1 MTSPSTLVLA
11 AAAAPE
17 ATLPVPVL
25 LLIAVLAIAVLLFL
39 IMKVRLHAFFSL
51 IIVSLLTAI
60 AAGVSAAD
68 LLETIVGPF
77 GKTLGNVA
85 MLVGFGA
92 VLGRIVETS
101 GGAQVISEKL
111 IGLFGEKRAP
121 LALSVASLLFG
132 FPIFLDAGFI
142 VMLPI
147 IYTVA
152 RRVGGG
158 LLKYALP
165 AAGAFL
171 VMHALVPPHPGPV
184 AAAGIVGADVGL
196 VLMVGLLV
204 GLPTWYVAGYRL
216 SLLLAART
224 QRISVP
230 ELLGTRQEADQA
242 VLPRFA
248 LVLSLLL
255 LPLVLIFMN
264 TGIKTLQA
272 TGVVP
277 EDALWA
283 QILVFLGNTPIALLI
298 SALLAMYLLLVR
310 PHEGPIGSALEKVVD
325 DSLAPVCSII
335 LITGAGGIFGGV
347 LTATGIGGA
356 MASSLQAVGMPLIL
370 AGFLIAVIMRVA
382 QGSATVA
389 GTTAAGLMAPA
400 VAASGDQS
408 PLALACIVVA
418 IVAGA
423 ITLSHVNDS
432 GFWLVSRFLGLSTKT
447 ALSTWTVIATAV
459 GVMSFALC
467 WLLYVLVA

>member
-1 MTSPSTLVLA
+1 MNHLISLPAA
-11 AAAAPE
+11 AAAAPQGS
-17 ATLPVPVL
+17 LPTPVL

-51 IIVSLLTAI
+51 TIVSLLTAV
-60 AAGVSAAD
+60 AAGVSAND
-68 LLETIVGPF
+68 LLDTIVGPF

-92 VLGRIVETS
+92 VLGRIIETS

-158 LLKYALP
+158 LLRYALP

-216 SLLLAART
+216 SLILAART
-224 QRISVP
+224 QMVSVP
-230 ELLGTRQEADQA
+230 ELLGTKSEDNENPPSFGV
-242 VLPRFA
+242 VLG
-248 LVLSLLL
+248 LLL

-264 TGIKTLQA
+264 TGLKTLQT
-272 TGVVP
+272 TGAVP

-283 QILVFLGNTPIALLI
+283 QVLVFLGNTTGNLVQFDLAYAYHFGLQLLGSDPYDMAEFAPMLELYWASGFVTPIDREYP
-298 SALLAMYLLLVR
+298 LADAAAA
-310 PHEGPIGSALEKVVD
+310 HEHLESRRAMGKVV
-325 DSLAPVCSII
+325 LRP
-335 LITGAGGIFGGV
+335 
-347 LTATGIGGA
+347 
-356 MASSLQAVGMPLIL
+356 
-370 AGFLIAVIMRVA
+370 
-382 QGSATVA
+382 
-389 GTTAAGLMAPA
+389 
-400 VAASGDQS
+400 
-408 PLALACIVVA
+408 
-418 IVAGA
+418 
-423 ITLSHVNDS
+423 
-432 GFWLVSRFLGLSTKT
+432 
-447 ALSTWTVIATAV
+447 
-459 GVMSFALC
+459 
-467 WLLYVLVA
+467 